1 MIKSIISNNC
11 FGGCIAKDYHM
22 EFCSPTINLQI
33 LPEEFPKFCANIRHY
48 MDAELVEY
56 TELSDE
62 HKTYCER
69 MFGYV
74 PMEYPMGLIDDIL
87 VVFQHYE
94 SFAESKE
101 CWDKRKARV
110 DFNDMCYFLHA
121 KNETY
126 ADCVKEFLALNLPH
140 SEAVTEGFDV
150 EGAHRFDTPPGL
162 DCFYFVGGKRV
173 IEQNFSIRKWLEG
186 EEQ

>member
-1 MIKSIISNNC
+1 MIKTIISNNC

-62 HKTYCER
+62 HKAYCEH

-126 ADCVKEFLALNLPH
+126 ADCVKEFLSLNLPH
-140 SEAVTEGFDV
+140 SEAITEGFDV

>member
-33 LPEEFPKFCANIRHY
+33 LPEEFPKFCANVRHY

-62 HKTYCER
+62 HKTYCEH

-74 PMEYPMGLIDDIL
+74 PTEYPMGLIDDIL

-126 ADCVKEFLALNLPH
+126 ADCVRQFLALNLPH
-140 SEAVTEGFDV
+140 GEAVTEGFDV

>member
-56 TELSDE
+56 KELSDK
-62 HKTYCER
+62 HKTYCEH

-87 VVFQHYE
+87 VVFQHYTT
-94 SFAESKE
+94 FTESKE

>member
-1 MIKSIISNNC
+1 MIKTIISNNC
-11 FGGCIAKDYHM
+11 FGGCISNDYHM

-33 LPEEFPKFCANIRHY
+33 LPEEYPKFCKNLTYYMKVELMECKAMSMRHEK
-48 MDAELVEY
+48 MC
-56 TELSDE
+56 E
-62 HKTYCER
+62 H

-74 PMEYPMGLIDDIL
+74 PTEYPMGLLDDIL
-87 VVFQHYE
+87 VVFQHYKT
-94 SFAESKE
+94 FAEAKE
-101 CWDKRKARV
+101 CWGKRKARV
-110 DFNDMCYFLHA
+110 DFENIGYFMHA

-150 EGAHRFDTPPGL
+150 EGAHRFDTPSGL

-186 EEQ
+186 ESQ

>member
-22 EFCSPTINLQI
+22 EFCSPTINLKI

-62 HKTYCER
+62 HKAYCEH

>member
-62 HKTYCER
+62 HKAYCEH

>member
-1 MIKSIISNNC
+1 MIKTIISNNC
-11 FGGCIAKDYHM
+11 FGGCISNDYHM

-33 LPEEFPKFCANIRHY
+33 LPEEYPKFCKNLKHY

-56 TELSDE
+56 KELSDM
-62 HKTYCER
+62 HKIYCEH

-87 VVFQHYE
+87 VVFQHYKT
-94 SFAESKE
+94 FAESKE

-110 DFNDMCYFLHA
+110 DYDSIGYFMHA

-126 ADCVKEFLALNLPH
+126 TDDVIDFLELNLPH

-150 EGAHRFDTPPGL
+150 AGAHRFDTPPGL

-186 EEQ
+186 ESQ

>member
-1 MIKSIISNNC
+1 MIKTIISNNC
-11 FGGCIAKDYHM
+11 FGGCISNDYHM

-33 LPEEFPKFCANIRHY
+33 LPEEYPKFCKNLTYYMKVELMECKAMSMRHEK
-48 MDAELVEY
+48 MC
-56 TELSDE
+56 E
-62 HKTYCER
+62 H

-74 PMEYPMGLIDDIL
+74 PTEYPMGLLDDIL
-87 VVFQHYE
+87 VVFQHYKT
-94 SFAESKE
+94 FAEAKE

-110 DFNDMCYFLHA
+110 DFDNIGYFMHA

-186 EEQ
+186 GSQ

>member
-1 MIKSIISNNC
+1 MLKTIISNNC
-11 FGGCIAKDYHM
+11 FGGCISNDYHM

-33 LPEEFPKFCANIRHY
+33 LPEEYPRFCKNLNYYMKVELMECKAMSMRHEK
-48 MDAELVEY
+48 MC
-56 TELSDE
+56 
-62 HKTYCER
+62 KN

-74 PMEYPMGLIDDIL
+74 PTEYPMGLLDDIL
-87 VVFQHYE
+87 VVFQHYKT
-94 SFAESKE
+94 FAEAKE

-110 DFNDMCYFLHA
+110 DFDNIGYFMHA

-126 ADCVKEFLALNLPH
+126 ADCVREFLALNLPH

-186 EEQ
+186 ESQ

>member
-1 MIKSIISNNC
+1 
-11 FGGCIAKDYHM
+11 M

-33 LPEEFPKFCANIRHY
+33 LPEEFPKFCKNLTYYMKVELMECKAMSLRHEK
-48 MDAELVEY
+48 MC
-56 TELSDE
+56 E
-62 HKTYCER
+62 H

-74 PMEYPMGLIDDIL
+74 PTEYPMGLLDDIL
-87 VVFQHYE
+87 VVFQHYKTFE
-94 SFAESKE
+94 ESKE

-110 DFNDMCYFLHA
+110 DYDSIGYFMHA

-140 SEAVTEGFDV
+140 SEAVTEGFNV

-186 EEQ
+186 ESQ

>member
-1 MIKSIISNNC
+1 MIKTIISNNC
-11 FGGCIAKDYHM
+11 FGGCISNDYHM

-33 LPEEFPKFCANIRHY
+33 LPEEYPRFCKNLTYYMKVELMECKAMSMRHEK
-48 MDAELVEY
+48 MC
-56 TELSDE
+56 E
-62 HKTYCER
+62 H

-74 PMEYPMGLIDDIL
+74 PTEYPMGLLDDIL
-87 VVFQHYE
+87 VVFQHYKT
-94 SFAESKE
+94 FAEAKE

-110 DFNDMCYFLHA
+110 DFDNIGYFMHA

-126 ADCVKEFLALNLPH
+126 ADCVREFLALNLPH

-186 EEQ
+186 GSQ